1 MYSKFEISFMNSGIV
16 HRGEGQMTPII
27 NEIRQAIEKAGDQPV
42 RLEDPQT
49 QKTYILVR
57 ADLYDHM

>member
-1 MYSKFEISFMNSGIV
+1 MNSGIV